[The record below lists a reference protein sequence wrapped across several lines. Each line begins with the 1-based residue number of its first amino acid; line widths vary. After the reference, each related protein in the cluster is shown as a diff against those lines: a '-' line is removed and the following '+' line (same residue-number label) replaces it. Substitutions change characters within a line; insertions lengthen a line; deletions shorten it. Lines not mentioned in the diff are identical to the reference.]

1 MLNVSREIGVN
12 IVVVNLNLLGT
23 SGEASFS
30 DVSPGNYRLRIFAK
44 NSNYDTL
51 VVIRVISVPDTSY
64 GCAVNLINDGVT
76 VSDGGATIQ
85 FTGVGDM
92 TAFTCF
98 LDGEIYSD
106 ECKFLPLSSS
116 LYSQSSWL

>member
-1 MLNVSREIGVN
+1 VN
-12 IVVVNLNLLGT
+12 ISLLGT
-23 SGEASFS
+23 SGQASFS

-92 TAFTCF
+92 SAFTCF
-98 LDGEIYSD
+98 LDGEFYTD
-106 ECKFLPLSSS
+106 EYTTHRSTGERSPRPLERRTTAKRKPPN
-116 LYSQSSWL
+116 